1 MASIFY
7 KPILAPLRSFW
18 QSDKLPSDSG
28 TVNYKAF
35 NPSFNYARQFDEDFA
50 ARSKRFFEED
60 YIYIRPCQQSDIIRD
75 FFYGSDTTAAHYTAR
90 LLNSKG
96 AVVVGKT
103 ITVTQQSGT
112 YNGYKAYTVEFV
124 TWDLPEGVYF
134 LQYKHNNG
142 TENSYMICEP
152 FNLKQIHENTV
163 RIDYKNSYNDQD
175 IVWFAA
181 SFEFQIRLKAT
192 ITKVTP
198 NAKFTTYDDQPNNSA
213 MVSGIPQR
221 DYEIL
226 FISIPEWENDKL
238 DRIFISDSTKIN
250 GKAFTRE
257 SGSKLEPKSGSEL
270 NPLKDYLLKLREA
283 DNTVSV
289 SHNMQI
295 KRLCDMPQTQYF
307 WVERMM
313 IEGTYITIRQG
324 FKGKR
329 NFLDYLNTNQKV
341 GDGYWS
347 EDAGGKLAFYADDE
361 YTFTGSWVIDAVD
374 LLGYGLKFSLRPNT
388 TDFDIDISATAGKFY
403 AVSWSDGTASTNKT
417 SIATYPA
424 TTNIARTVSGSI
436 PVDMFIY
443 ATDMKTI
450 VDAATNIDVFS
461 IGGDLAPG
469 MTYFNPFQN
478 NPQVELIEND
488 MFRFVTALD
497 RFDLY
502 GMNLDTYAI
511 NDVLRWLYDHVN
523 SLATSA
529 YIILQ
534 AQTLVAPP
542 SQSLSPIT
550 AAIRKRLLTGSIT
563 TD

>member
-7 KPILAPLRSFW
+7 KPILAPLRTFW

-96 AVVVGKT
+96 SVVVGKT
-103 ITVTQQSGT
+103 ITVTQRSGT

-198 NAKFTTYDDQPNNSA
+198 NAKFTTYDDQPNNSS

-289 SHNMQI
+289 SHNMKI

-313 IEGTYITIRQG
+313 IEGTYTTVQHG

-347 EDAGGKLAFYADDE
+347 EDAGGKLAFYADDD
-361 YTFTGSWVIDAVD
+361 YTFTGSWVIDEVD
-374 LLGYGLKFSLRPNT
+374 LLRYGLKFSLRPNT
-388 TDFDIDISATAGKFY
+388 TDLQIDIAAPAGNYY

-424 TTNIARTVSGSI
+424 VTPIVKTVSGTI
-436 PVDMFIY
+436 PVDVFIY
-443 ATDMKTI
+443 AKDLKYI
-450 VDAATNIDVFS
+450 QDNATTIDVLS
-461 IGGDLAPG
+461 IGGDLAPS
-469 MTYFNPFQN
+469 MQYFQPFMN
-478 NPQVELIEND
+478 TPQIERIEND
-488 MFRFVTALD
+488 MFKYVTNILQ
-497 RFDLY
+497 FDLY
-502 GMNLDTYAI
+502 GYNLDTYEV
-511 NDVLRWLYDHVN
+511 NNVLRMLFDNITHLN
-523 SLATSA
+523 ASA
-529 YIILQ
+529 NITLS
-534 AQTLVAPP
+534 AQTLFSPP
-542 SQSLSPIT
+542 SKDMSSIT
-550 AAIRKRLLTGSIT
+550 AAIRKQLSTGNLV